1 MIVSDSSEFR
11 ELWANVECP
20 VLQPSSWPTLNNS
33 TQQGEEWADQ
43 LILRD
48 NTGQATDYVPYD
60 DDWGGAAGISLEK
73 LNPEFKGYDSASWS
87 GCMSGGTPGNE
98 NSCISGST
106 GGEFLEFHPNPF
118 SPDGDGRDDLL
129 TIEMNFNS
137 PENEVTLEIYNVQ
150 GRLILELLNRE
161 ACGSSRVIIWDGTGE
176 NGQRLV
182 VGRYIIFLGSRAI
195 DTGEFRETCE
205 VVILARPL

>member
-1 MIVSDSSEFR
+1 
-11 ELWANVECP
+11 
-20 VLQPSSWPTLNNS
+20 
-33 TQQGEEWADQ
+33 
-43 LILRD
+43 
-48 NTGQATDYVPYD
+48 
-60 DDWGGAAGISLEK
+60 
-73 LNPEFKGYDSASWS
+73 
-87 GCMSGGTPGNE
+87 MSGGTPGNE
-98 NSCISGST
+98 NSCIPGST

-205 VVILARPL
+205 VVILARTV